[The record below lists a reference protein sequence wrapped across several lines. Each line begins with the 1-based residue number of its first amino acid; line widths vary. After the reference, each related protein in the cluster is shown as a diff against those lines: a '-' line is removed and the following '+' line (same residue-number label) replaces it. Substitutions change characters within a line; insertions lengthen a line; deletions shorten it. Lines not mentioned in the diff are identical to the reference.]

1 MAKTTSNIG
10 VSMPAGYAAKL
21 RTLSEQTHISL
32 SKLVTLALEEK
43 YQLKGGDNG
52 EHRTGT
58 YAISV

>member
-10 VSMPAGYAAKL
+10 VSMPEGYAAKL
-21 RTLSEQTHISL
+21 RHLSEQTHISL

-43 YQLKGGDNG
+43 YELKGGDNS
-52 EHRTGT
+52 ENRTGT